1 MENTVALESAKGRP
15 QLRKTTIGYS
25 KKKLRKVFTGS
36 GHLGGSAR
44 KSKQVYKK
52 HRLPTSVAFF
62 CTFSRGKRQK

>member
-1 MENTVALESAKGRP
+1 MAPESAKGRP

-36 GHLGGSAR
+36 SHLDGSAR

-52 HRLPTSVAFF
+52 TQATH
-62 CTFSRGKRQK
+62 FSNILLYL